1 MCLAE
6 LVEKQFG
13 QNTWQ
18 QVLEA
23 AGVPVTRKFLMIE
36 TTSDSD
42 FENLLLATGQVLE
55 WSEEQTSQAFGEHWC
70 TVFAP
75 RLYAQYFKRV
85 TNARDF
91 LLHMNGVH
99 GRVTQGVSN
108 VNAPAFDY
116 EDGGPGRLVMEYRS
130 DRHLEELW
138 IGLIKGVGK
147 AYNERL
153 VINRLAKNKVEV
165 IFAGAA

>member
-13 QNTWQ
+13 HDAWQ

-23 AGVPVTRKFLMIE
+23 AGVPATRKFLMIE

-55 WSEEQTSQAFGEHWC
+55 WSEEQTSRAFGEHWC

-85 TNARDF
+85 TNAHDF
-91 LLHMNGVH
+91 LLQMNGVH
-99 GRVTQGVSN
+99 GRVAQGVPN
-108 VNAPAFDY
+108 INAPAFEY
-116 EDGGPGRLVMEYRS
+116 EDGGPGRLVMKYCSERN
-130 DRHLEELW
+130 LEELW
-138 IGLIKGVGK
+138 IGLIQGVGK

-165 IFAGAA
+165 LFAGPA